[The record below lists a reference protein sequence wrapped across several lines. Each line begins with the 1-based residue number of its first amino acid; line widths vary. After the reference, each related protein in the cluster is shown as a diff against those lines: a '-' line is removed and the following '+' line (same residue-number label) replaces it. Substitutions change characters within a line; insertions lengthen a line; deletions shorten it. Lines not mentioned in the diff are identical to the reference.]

1 MPRKTGER
9 PFSFYSNT
17 NMTVIRS
24 STIKKHTHP
33 VFQFVWA
40 GMLLLVLA
48 FPADAMAGNML
59 EKAIEL
65 VNKEREAN
73 GLSLVAENALLTKA
87 AEAKADDML
96 KNDYFA
102 HTSPLGETPWYWL
115 KHAGYSYRAAG
126 ENLAINYN
134 DPKEQHKAWMKS
146 TTHRANILNSRF
158 EEIGM
163 ATRHGRIN
171 GKDATVTVQLFGAP
185 RNAVAAKAPETP
197 KVTPEKSI
205 QGMETETK
213 PEVMIKSEPLPVIPA
228 PSMTTTVTVL
238 VNKTVFEKI
247 LSLPIVTDHAWLAW
261 GRLFFSIIFF
271 SVALIVPFLFV
282 GEMTLRLKSLFRDRR
297 TV

>member
-1 MPRKTGER
+1 
-9 PFSFYSNT
+9 
-17 NMTVIRS
+17 MTAVRS
-24 STIKKHTHP
+24 TTLKKHTHP
-33 VFQFVWA
+33 VSQFVWA

-65 VNKEREAN
+65 VNKERAAN
-73 GLSLVAENALLTKA
+73 GLSPVAENTLLTKA
-87 AEAKADDML
+87 AEAKADDMV

-102 HTSPLGETPWYWL
+102 HTSPAGETPWYWL
-115 KHAGYSYRAAG
+115 KEAGYSYRAAG
-126 ENLAINYN
+126 ENLAINYS

-185 RNAVAAKAPETP
+185 RNAVALKAPETP
-197 KVTPEKSI
+197 KVTPEKAI
-205 QGMETETK
+205 QGTETEVK
-213 PEVMIKSEPLPVIPA
+213 PEVVIKSEPLPLPA
-228 PSMTTTVTVL
+228 KPSMTTTVTVL
-238 VNKTVFEKI
+238 VNKTLFEKI
-247 LSLPIVTDHAWLAW
+247 MSLPIVTDYAWLAW

-282 GEMTLRLKSLFRDRR
+282 GEMAMRLKSLLRERR
-297 TV
+297 AA